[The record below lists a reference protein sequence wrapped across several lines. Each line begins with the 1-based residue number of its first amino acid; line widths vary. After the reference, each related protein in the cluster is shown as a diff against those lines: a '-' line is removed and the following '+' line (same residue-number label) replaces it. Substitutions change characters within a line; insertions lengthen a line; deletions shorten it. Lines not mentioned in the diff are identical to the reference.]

1 MIDNMSTLDEALKD
15 LKSVKNLA
23 AVVNSESVK
32 TCLKQLEISTA
43 RLRRTTA
50 LVSMSNL
57 TNSYRPLVKI
67 MCKLDLIKDWT
78 IW

>member
-1 MIDNMSTLDEALKD
+1 MVDNLSTLDEALKN

-23 AVVNSESVK
+23 AVVNSESVRA
-32 TCLKQLEISTA
+32 CLKQLEISTA
-43 RLRRTTA
+43 RLQRTTA

-67 MCKLDLIKDWT
+67 MCKLDLIKDWNYY
-78 IW
+78 